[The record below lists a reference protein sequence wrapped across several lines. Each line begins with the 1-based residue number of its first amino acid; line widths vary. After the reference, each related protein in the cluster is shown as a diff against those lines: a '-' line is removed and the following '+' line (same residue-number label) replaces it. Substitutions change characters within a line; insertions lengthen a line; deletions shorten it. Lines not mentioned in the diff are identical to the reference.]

1 MTTGVTEDARRLTL
15 ALVHSPHEIWRKRES
30 AHSLVMGPSMIL
42 PFGITTRFGFPR
54 FKYCGWRLRCFG
66 GPANNGKICFSWKML
81 PGNKSSITQFLT
93 TPNMFIFVLFS
104 LVADVEVFLCRKK
117 NCLSISTLPT
127 FLVTSKHYEKLKKKI
142 KGRNQTL
149 WSKLA

>member
-1 MTTGVTEDARRLTL
+1 MRDTQMTTRVTKDTRLERPAALVSRLSRLRHSTL
-15 ALVHSPHEIWRKRES
+15 ALVHSPHEIRRKRET

-93 TPNMFIFVLFS
+93 TPNMFIFV
-104 LVADVEVFLCRKK
+104 ADVEVFLCRKK
-117 NCLSISTLPT
+117 LPFHFHPPRVLSD
-127 FLVTSKHYEKLKKKI
+127 K
-142 KGRNQTL
+142 
-149 WSKLA
+149 